1 MQLLEGRMELLVV
14 RGLAP
19 TPSGTNTSQLET
31 EQQAQNLTH
40 LFHVGKTSD
49 QSVFHLLITVRKV
62 NVQIANAIAYFYATK
77 LFKISCVANY
87 THSQL
92 LCYNTKKVLSKMK
105 FTGKNTRFY
114 QLSSTRVRSPIAK

>member
-14 RGLAP
+14 RRLAP

-40 LFHVGKTSD
+40 LFHAGKTSD
-49 QSVFHLLITVRKV
+49 QSVFHLITVRKV

-77 LFKISCVANY
+77 LFKMQCFSACEPY
-87 THSQL
+87 KSL
-92 LCYNTKKVLSKMK
+92 
-105 FTGKNTRFY
+105 
-114 QLSSTRVRSPIAK
+114 